1 MVGRW
6 FFMIIGVVFS
16 ITPAFVYWLAATLA
30 MNGDPTAPTAGQI
43 VAFTTL
49 QSRLFFPLGS
59 LLNVQVEIQG
69 SLALF
74 DRIFEYLDLD
84 PEIVDAP
91 DAVGPRPGDRPGQGP
106 PPRGVVPLP
115 ERGRPGGR
123 CPGRRGGRARG
134 DGRLARA

>member
-6 FFMIIGVVFS
+6 FFMIIGTIFS

-49 QSRLFFPLGS
+49 QSRLFFPLGA

-74 DRIFEYLDLD
+74 DRIFEYLDLE
-84 PEIVDAP
+84 PGIVDPP
-91 DAVGPRPGDRPGQGP
+91 DPVVLDPATVTGRVTLPRR
-106 PPRGVVPLP
+106 VVPLSGGAAAAG
-115 ERGRPGGR
+115 RGR
-123 CPGRRGGRARG
+123 GRRPRR
-134 DGRLARA
+134 